1 LTGLPVAA
9 RLRVA
14 GVLVGLTVSAGLC
27 ALTALTVLAK
37 CAVLAVSAWLAVS
50 AHAWHGPGLAAR
62 FLLGPPEGERVLVT
76 VRAEGRRVA

>member
-14 GVLVGLTVSAGLC
+14 GVLVSLTVSAGLC
-27 ALTALTVLAK
+27 ALTALVK

-50 AHAWHGPGLAAR
+50 AHAWHGQGLAAR